1 MNFETWRHH
10 ARAWLFMFIG
20 REAAA
25 YAEYITAYRL
35 APTADAARHLGY
47 IAARRKLHAEAANW
61 FREALGH
68 APEDADTHFNLG
80 FVLGEGN
87 APAEAVAAFGEAIR
101 LNPSLDRAW
110 YGTGLAHARLG
121 QHAEA
126 AKALEEAARL
136 QPMNGEAWYQLGMAY
151 HHADNGERLREVVE
165 QLRGFDPR
173 RSNQLIKDTGRPE
186 LQALLQDL
194 NF

>member
-20 REAAA
+20 REETA
-25 YAEYITAYRL
+25 YAEYATAYRL
-35 APTADAARHLGY
+35 APTASAARHLGY
-47 IAARRKLHAEAANW
+47 IAARRKLHHEGAKW
-61 FREALGH
+61 FREALH
-68 APEDADTHFNLG
+68 LEPEDADTHFNLG

-87 APAEAVAAFGEAIR
+87 EPAEAVAAFAEAVR
-101 LNPSLDRAW
+101 LNPNLDRAW
-110 YGTGLAHARLG
+110 YGMGLAHAKLG
-121 QHAEA
+121 QHADA

-173 RSNQLIKDTGRPE
+173 RSNQLIKDAGRAE
-186 LQALLQDL
+186 LQPLLKDL
-194 NF
+194 SF